1 MAFRQRLILSLGK
14 EKKMNEKI
22 FWVWNGWGLF
32 FTGIIAIFQFLFV
45 FITLKMGPTPARK
58 PTTLVILGLRVLVWV
73 NLYLLEHTGKDF
85 QPKIIFIS

>member
-1 MAFRQRLILSLGK
+1 
-14 EKKMNEKI
+14 MNEKI

-58 PTTLVILGLRVLVWV
+58 PTTLVIFIATVLSFIFSGWIVGLLALPLGIISGSILGGLV
-73 NLYLLEHTGKDF
+73 GK
-85 QPKIIFIS
+85 K